1 MRYNHE
7 LDRQKSEV
15 GDLGR
20 KSKVE
25 GKVRARAEWWR
36 SIDIKFLVPGPNQT
50 TFVYTTCL
58 KTSGATFFV
67 FFYRVKIT
75 KPEG

>member
-1 MRYNHE
+1 MKYNPE
-7 LDRQKSEV
+7 QDCQKSEV

-58 KTSGATFFV
+58 ETPRCDALSTEYRIV
-67 FFYRVKIT
+67 F
-75 KPEG
+75 